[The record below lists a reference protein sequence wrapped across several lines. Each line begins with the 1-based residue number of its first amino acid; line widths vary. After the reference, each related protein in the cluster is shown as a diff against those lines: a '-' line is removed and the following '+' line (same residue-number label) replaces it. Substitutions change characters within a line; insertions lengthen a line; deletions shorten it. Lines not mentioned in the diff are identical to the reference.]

1 MVPNT
6 MFRSHK
12 DGAIYPLLLL
22 LIFSLFP
29 PMKESKIIEADS
41 PIEKDKGEEKDGCH
55 TQQVGD

>member
-1 MVPNT
+1 